1 MIQMADMVLDVPKL
15 DMQIR
20 PGNFVRLSRFDH
32 NIWVVGFGWY
42 SFGGNRP
49 ICGWYLTLKDDP
61 KTVKSLQL
69 PDLDDI
75 YMVEL

>member
-1 MIQMADMVLDVPKL
+1 MDVNDMVLEVPRL
-15 DMQIR
+15 DMTIR
-20 PGNFVRLSRFDH
+20 PGNRVRLGRFDH
-32 NIWVVGFGWY
+32 NVWIVGFGWY

-49 ICGWYLTLKDDP
+49 ICGWYLTLESNP